1 MVHVVVLGAVY
12 PTMSPSFGRLREVLG
27 DGQVEVDRVELDRA
41 LSGPGPVIGA
51 IIGLLGIVIILWLMV
66 LKPF

>member
-1 MVHVVVLGAVY
+1 M
-12 PTMSPSFGRLREVLG
+12 
-27 DGQVEVDRVELDRA
+27 ELDRA
-41 LSGPGPVIGA
+41 LSVPGPVIGA